1 MSQAAKEQ
9 RSRDRTR
16 EYDARVDAA
25 RDVVGVLALFA
36 QAREACG
43 DGDPLEVAF
52 ATTTT
57 DDDGPALPAAVWV
70 ALRHDDLDAVIA
82 ALVEQASEQ
91 FVIAEHEQ
99 LDETYRLTTVAES
112 RGLPDTDR
120 LIEQVAGFLEVPRDV
135 VAIVC
140 GWGRDDPRTAAE
152 VERLIVARFAT
163 ARRAAAPAALAM
175 SSGEFAAMLSLTPE
189 QQAVLATLVRQADL
203 TVTR

>member
-36 QAREACG
+36 QAREACSGG
-43 DGDPLEVAF
+43 DALEVAF
-52 ATTTT
+52 ATTST
-57 DDDGPALPAAVWV
+57 DDDGSPLPAAVWV
-70 ALRHDDLDAVIA
+70 ALRHDDLDAVLA
-82 ALVEQASEQ
+82 TLVEQASEQ

-120 LIEQVAGFLEVPRDV
+120 LIEQLAAFLEVPRDV

-152 VERLIVARFAT
+152 VERLIAARYAT
-163 ARRAAAPAALAM
+163 SRRAAAPAALAM